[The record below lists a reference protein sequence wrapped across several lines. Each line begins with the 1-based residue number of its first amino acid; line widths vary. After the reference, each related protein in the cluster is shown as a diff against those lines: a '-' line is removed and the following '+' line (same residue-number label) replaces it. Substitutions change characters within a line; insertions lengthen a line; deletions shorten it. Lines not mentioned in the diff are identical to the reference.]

1 MNDVDLHRLNNMPLA
16 FGLFSATRT
25 RTTWLCSVMSNETL
39 SAFVSLDEMMT
50 VVITLPIALDFA
62 PLTLYSMS

>member
-1 MNDVDLHRLNNMPLA
+1 
-16 FGLFSATRT
+16 
-25 RTTWLCSVMSNETL
+25 L
-39 SAFVSLDEMMT
+39 SALVSLDEMMT